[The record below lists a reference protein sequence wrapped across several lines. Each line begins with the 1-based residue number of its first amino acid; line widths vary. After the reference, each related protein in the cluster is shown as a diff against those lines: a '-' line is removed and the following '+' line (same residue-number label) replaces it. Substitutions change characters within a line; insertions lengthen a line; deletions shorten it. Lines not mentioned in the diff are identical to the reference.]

1 MYNGEYESELDY
13 DENGWPWWESDSYAI
28 WWSDNAW
35 RVGPKENREA
45 NPNDAAFVSTSN
57 RLCPHHFWLSDGQY
71 VDDFWSYVGADGE
84 LEDAGL
90 HATKAAGGTVIANPC
105 KYMLLSRLTISAF
118 EPPLNQIVNT
128 NLKSRAVKLIKSQD
142 SQILH
147 HFIYIY

>member
-1 MYNGEYESELDY
+1 MVLQHLAQYKFSVFITFKGPASCTWGLVFSVTDNGATSLGLDMYNGEYESELDY

-71 VDDFWSYVGADGE
+71 VDDLWSYVGADGE

-105 KYMLLSRLTISAF
+105 K
-118 EPPLNQIVNT
+118 
-128 NLKSRAVKLIKSQD
+128 
-142 SQILH
+142 
-147 HFIYIY
+147 